1 MADSNL
7 QSHQAISPMN
17 RWVDLREFLPEDI
30 LSIKNQGIPRLLS
43 LYPTLG
49 LRSGTIE
56 SQSLTMISL
65 KRYVP
70 QGLGYGQQ
78 HWRRF
83 RFNHPQ
89 PRGVPYFSPLQKLN
103 LFHGSP
109 DLHPF

>member
-17 RWVDLREFLPEDI
+17 RWVDLREFFPEDC

-56 SQSLTMISL
+56 SQSLTMISW

-83 RFNHPQ
+83 FDSTIRNQ
-89 PRGVPYFSPLQKLN
+89 G
-103 LFHGSP
+103 GSIFFTP
-109 DLHPF
+109 TEVKSIPW